1 MNVLDLFCGCG
12 GISLGFKLSG
22 FNIIGGV
29 DIDPDS
35 IKTFQRNFPESKS
48 ICENLLDYSITIFF
62 NLLACLY
69 VFFLLFQP
77 KFIIFLGFSTLIF
90 KPNRCNLIHKF
101 PIFFF
106 H

>member
-48 ICENLLDYSITIFF
+48 ICENLLDYSD
-62 NLLACLY
+62 
-69 VFFLLFQP
+69 
-77 KFIIFLGFSTLIF
+77 KKIIEDFGDKEISVIVGGPPCQGFSSA
-90 KPNRCNLIHKF
+90 NRWQKEQK
-101 PIFFF
+101 
-106 H
+106 